1 MYMKTILK
9 QILAVSVLS
18 MTTIP
23 AIAQDYYSNAQR
35 ADWLKKAQENTPELF
50 YTTIKPEIQVDIV
63 ADKQSFQGYKAVN
76 PRKAQ
81 GLYSESFREKDPC
94 I

>member
-18 MTTIP
+18 ITTIP
-23 AIAQDYYSNAQR
+23 AIAQHYFSDAQKSE
-35 ADWLKKAQENTPELF
+35 WLKKAQENTPELF

-63 ADKQSFQGYKAVN
+63 ADKQSFKVTK
-76 PRKAQ
+76 P
-81 GLYSESFREKDPC
+81 
-94 I
+94 